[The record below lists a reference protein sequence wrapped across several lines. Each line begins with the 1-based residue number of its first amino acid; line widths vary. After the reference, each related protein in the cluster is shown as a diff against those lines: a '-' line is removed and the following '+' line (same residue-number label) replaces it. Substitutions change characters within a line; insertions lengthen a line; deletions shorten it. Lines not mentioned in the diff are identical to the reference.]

1 MAIKSNLTAGAKKMI
16 QQTQSILTTTQ
27 VVKTYAK
34 TNFISLSDDLINYIA
49 QKLSVFDRNMQI
61 VILGKIDFYSRSY
74 ISDFN
79 KIVKNGGFTDT
90 ELYYNGME
98 IIGNMFRDC
107 NTDSCDL
114 IFADIRACIAFKMI
128 FENFRRFFEVKET
141 DKELFYS
148 EKFAKAYASVNP
160 KIYPDILNNYYIQ
173 IGNDTNSD
181 IRSVIFVGDENKCM
195 TICNNAYGDK
205 WQRIRYA
212 PDLNFKQN
220 EKTKEII
227 EDIKNTERT
236 NSDFETALKEA
247 EKREIDYQKELN
259 ATRKRKEQ
267 ERKEFEKWVKEK
279 KAEDKRTLEEK
290 MAKYNIEPSGDPQK
304 DNMNVAIKELE
315 EIL

>member
-1 MAIKSNLTAGAKKMI
+1 MI

-61 VILGKIDFYSRSY
+61 VILEKIDFYSRSY

-160 KIYPDILNNYYIQ
+160 KIYPNILNNYYIQ
-173 IGNDTNSD
+173 IGNNTNSD
-181 IRSVIFVGDENKCM
+181 IISVIFIGDENKCKE
-195 TICNNAYGDK
+195 ICVNAYGDK
-205 WQRIRYA
+205 WQRIRYI
-212 PDLNFKQN
+212 PNLNFKQN
-220 EKTKEII
+220 EKTNEII
-227 EDIKNTERT
+227 KNIENTERT
-236 NSDFETALKEA
+236 NSDFETALKDA
-247 EKREIDYQKELN
+247 EEREINQQKRLN
-259 ATRKRKEQ
+259 AENKRVEQ
-267 ERKEFEKWVKEK
+267 ERKENQKW
-279 KAEDKRTLEEK
+279 LEEK